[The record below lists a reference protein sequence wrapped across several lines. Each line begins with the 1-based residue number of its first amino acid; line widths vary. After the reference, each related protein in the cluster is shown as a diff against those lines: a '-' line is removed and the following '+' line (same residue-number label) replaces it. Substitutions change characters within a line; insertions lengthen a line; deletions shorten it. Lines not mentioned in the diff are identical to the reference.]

1 MKTLV
6 ESAKAAKAASLE
18 VAQLGTERKN
28 EALRAMAKALV
39 EKTPEILAANEKD
52 MTKGRESGMPE
63 SLLDRLMLNADRIAG
78 MAEGLDQVA
87 ALPDP
92 IGRVMDEWTRPNGLV
107 IRKVRVPMGV
117 IGIIYEARPNVTV
130 DAAALAFK
138 AGSAMLLRG
147 SSSAYESNAALV
159 RVMRESLEASG
170 VTPDAVCLVRTRATR
185 PSTACSSCGSTST
198 SSSPAA
204 ARGS

>member
-107 IRKVRVPMGV
+107 IPQGPRADGRH
-117 IGIIYEARPNVTV
+117 RHH
-130 DAAALAFK
+130 
-138 AGSAMLLRG
+138 LRG
-147 SSSAYESNAALV
+147 EAERHGGRRGAGLQGRQRNAPARQL
-159 RVMRESLEASG
+159 LG
-170 VTPDAVCLVRTRATR
+170 V
-185 PSTACSSCGSTST
+185 
-198 SSSPAA
+198 
-204 ARGS
+204 

>member
-52 MTKGRESGMPE
+52 MAKGRESGMPE

-170 VTPDAVCLVRTRATR
+170 VTPDAVCLVED
-185 PSTACSSCGSTST
+185 TSRHQG
-198 SSSPAA
+198 PAVKRLLAMIRAA
-204 ARGS
+204 AGGAGKR

>member
-52 MTKGRESGMPE
+52 MAKGRESGMPE

-107 IRKVRVPMGV
+107 IRKVRVPW
-117 IGIIYEARPNVTV
+117 A
-130 DAAALAFK
+130 
-138 AGSAMLLRG
+138 
-147 SSSAYESNAALV
+147 SSA
-159 RVMRESLEASG
+159 
-170 VTPDAVCLVRTRATR
+170 
-185 PSTACSSCGSTST
+185 
-198 SSSPAA
+198 
-204 ARGS
+204 

>member
-18 VAQLGTERKN
+18 LARLTTEAKN
-28 EALRAMAKALV
+28 AALRAMARALM
-39 EKTPEILAANEKD
+39 EKSPEILAANEAD
-52 MTKGRESGMPE
+52 MQRGREGGMPE
-63 SLLDRLMLNADRIAG
+63 SLLDRLMLNEARIAG
-78 MAEGLDQVA
+78 MAEGLEQVA
-87 ALPDP
+87 DLPDP
-92 IGRVMDEWTRPNGLV
+92 VGRVMDEWTRPNGLV

-138 AGSAMLLRG
+138 AGSAILLRG

-159 RVMRESLEASG
+159 RVMRGALEGCG
-170 VTPDAVCLVRTRATR
+170 VTPDAVCLVED
-185 PSTACSSCGSTST
+185 PSHETVD
-198 SSSPAA
+198 
-204 ARGS
+204 RMLKLR

>member
-1 MKTLV
+1 MIAIACDHAGIDLKPAVIEVLDELGLSYKDLGTYSH
-6 ESAKAAKAASLE
+6 ESVDYPVYGAKAAKAASLE

-92 IGRVMDEWTRPNGLV
+92 AAGPGDDLV
-107 IRKVRVPMGV
+107 
-117 IGIIYEARPNVTV
+117 
-130 DAAALAFK
+130 LAK
-138 AGSAMLLRG
+138 
-147 SSSAYESNAALV
+147 
-159 RVMRESLEASG
+159 
-170 VTPDAVCLVRTRATR
+170 D
-185 PSTACSSCGSTST
+185 
-198 SSSPAA
+198 
-204 ARGS
+204 